1 MKTRLLSLLAAVL
14 MAATSV
20 TAQTVT
26 LNYTNGKTFKVKVSR
41 LESITFDEA
50 APDEYE
56 WVDLG
61 LPSGTLWATCN
72 VGANSPEEYGGYFAW
87 GETETKDIYDWTTYF
102 DYDTEDASNRYK
114 KYNTDGGLTTL
125 LPEDDAATDNWSS
138 DWQMPSK
145 AQFEELINPNYTTTE
160 WTELNGVQGRMI
172 TGKKNGESIFLPAAG
187 FHNGTYTN
195 SVGSEG
201 YYWSRSL
208 RAGSSNSAEDII
220 FSSGSIG
227 TLYSSRSFGFS
238 VRPVRKQHEYVDL
251 GLPSGTLW
259 ATMNVGANSPEEQGD
274 LFRWGE
280 TEPYD
285 GSAGATYKFY
295 ADYYYSEERD
305 DYVGHLTKYCSLAD
319 CGYEGY
325 VDNLLVLE
333 AEDDAATVNWGS
345 EWQMPSVAQVEELL
359 NSNYTTI
366 SYTTQNGVKG
376 LLITSLTNNNSIF
389 LPAEENYWT
398 REKYNYFY
406 TDIAKAATS
415 LNLNWNNKSYSIHTI
430 GIRTRDLSV
439 RPVRKQ

>member
-1 MKTRLLSLLAAVL
+1 M
-14 MAATSV
+14 
-20 TAQTVT
+20 
-26 LNYTNGKTFKVKVSR
+26 KVSR
-41 LESITFDEA
+41 LESITFNEA
-50 APDEYE
+50 AADEYE

-72 VGANSPEEYGGYFAW
+72 VGASSPEEYGGYFAW

-138 DWQMPSK
+138 DWEMPSL

-187 FHNGTYTN
+187 FHNASSTN

-208 RAGSSNSAEDII
+208 RAGSSNTAEDII

-227 TLYSSRSFGFS
+227 TLYSSRSLGFS

-274 LFRWGE
+274 GFRWGE

-285 GSAGATYKFY
+285 GSGDATYKFY
-295 ADYYYSEERD
+295 GDYYFSEELD
-305 DYVGHLTKYCSLAD
+305 DYVGHLTKYCSNAD

-325 VDNLLVLE
+325 VDNLTELE

-345 EWQMPSVAQVEELL
+345 EWQMPSASQVKELL
-359 NSNYTTI
+359 NSAYTTI
-366 SYTTQNGVKG
+366 SFTTQNGTGGV
-376 LLITSLTNNNSIF
+376 LITSKTNNSSIF
-389 LPAEENYWT
+389 LPAQEDYWT
-398 REKYNYFY
+398 REKKEFNTEFNTFDFDNLAYFLRINYV
-406 TDIAKAATS
+406 TDPNYQKVFLSDI
-415 LNLNWNNKSYSIHTI
+415 NLHYAN
-430 GIRTRDLSV
+430 SV